1 MVQFVF
7 IGIGAGI
14 ASALLFLAPLGG
26 TSFAL
31 PLFFLSGLPIAIAG
45 LGWGVL
51 AAVLAAAIAAA
62 IIGLGIAPPAGG
74 IQLAVFG
81 APLAWLTR
89 MALLSRSSPD
99 GRTTEWFPL
108 GRLLFHAVIAA
119 AAGTV
124 IAGAIVG
131 FDPAAL
137 AADMTAMLTTW
148 MSGSPELGPPP
159 TAAELAPFVRANI
172 ALMPFTVPAITLF
185 VTVLNLWL
193 AARIVSASGRLARPR
208 EPVWTAALP
217 IAAPILFV
225 IALAVL
231 LLVPGPVG
239 TIASAAAGAVA
250 AAAALAGL
258 AVLHAVTLGTNLR
271 GGILVAAYVATV
283 FLGVPIFLFALL
295 GFADTFFHFRARR
308 SGGAP
313 PPATT

>member
-45 LGWGVL
+45 LGWGAL

-62 IIGLGIAPPAGG
+62 IVGLGIAPPAGG

-81 APLAWLTR
+81 APLAWLAR
-89 MALLSRSSPD
+89 MALLSRSLPD
-99 GRTTEWFPL
+99 GRTAEWFPL
-108 GRLLFHAVIAA
+108 GRLLFHAAIAA

-159 TAAELAPFVRANI
+159 TAAELAPFVRANV

-193 AARIVSASGRLARPR
+193 AARIVSASGRLGRPR
-208 EPVWTAALP
+208 APAWTAALP
-217 IAAPILFV
+217 IEAPILFV

-231 LLVPGPVG
+231 LLPGAIG
-239 TIASAAAGAVA
+239 TVASAVAGAVA

-271 GGILVAAYVATV
+271 GVILTAAYVATI
-283 FLGVPIFLFALL
+283 FLGLPIFLFALL

-308 SGGAP
+308 PGGAP